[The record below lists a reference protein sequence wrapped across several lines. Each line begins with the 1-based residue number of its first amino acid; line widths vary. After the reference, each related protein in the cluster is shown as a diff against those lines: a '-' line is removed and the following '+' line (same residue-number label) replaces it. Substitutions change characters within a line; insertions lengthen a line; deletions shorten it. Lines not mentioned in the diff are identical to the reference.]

1 MKFGE
6 NLYNLRKSSK
16 MSQEKLAEKMK
27 VSRQSVSK
35 WENGES
41 YPEMDKI
48 IKLCNIFH
56 CKINDLVHEDLVDI
70 DSLDEEI
77 IMNAVKFNEKKQ
89 NEVKSLSKII
99 SLIGKIGGIV
109 LKVAIAFVVIAM
121 ILIPY
126 IINNVEIKEDKI
138 SFKTDNI
145 KQIDDKLEIYDVII
159 FDLNEDISSE
169 EIISIFEKNSK
180 YEIIGYLE
188 VGFVFLIID
197 LIIMII
203 ILNYVEKLFDNIN
216 NNNTPFILENVNFI
230 KRISYLMIA
239 LIMINPLA
247 GTLFGKILGVSESSD
262 GLELMSILEILII
275 FSMSYIFEYGY
286 EIQKDSK
293 AKMYGECSE

>member
-70 DSLDEEI
+70 NSLDEEI

-89 NEVKSLSKII
+89 KEVKSLSQII

-109 LKVAIAFVVIAM
+109 LKVAIPFLILAM

-145 KQIDDKLEIYDVII
+145 KQIDDKLEIYDIII
-159 FDLNEDISSE
+159 FDLDEEMTTE
-169 EIISIFEKNSK
+169 EIVSIFEKNSK

-188 VGFVFLIID
+188 VGFIFLIMD

-203 ILNYVEKLFDNIN
+203 ILNYVEKLFNNIN

-247 GTLFGKILGVSESSD
+247 GTLFGAILGVSESS
-262 GLELMSILEILII
+262 GGFELMSILEILII
-275 FSMSYIFEYGY
+275 FSMSYVFEYGY
-286 EIQKDSK
+286 
-293 AKMYGECSE
+293 